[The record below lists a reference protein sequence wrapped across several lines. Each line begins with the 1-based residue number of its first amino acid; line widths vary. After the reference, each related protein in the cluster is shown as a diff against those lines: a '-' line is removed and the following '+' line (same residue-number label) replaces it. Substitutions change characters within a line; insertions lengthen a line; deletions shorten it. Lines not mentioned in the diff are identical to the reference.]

1 MFPRR
6 DQETHRTR
14 AREGA
19 RRSRLAAWAGCALSV
34 LVHGS
39 TVAALSLA
47 SRSPTLAAPLDES
60 LPPGVSDEL
69 VAISVTVAG
78 VIGENVEASP
88 VGPTLPPHLVSVRR
102 RIAREPAIAP
112 LPEPPASLAVPEEA
126 PVPEPQPART
136 SSPPRSVLAPV
147 EPAGQ
152 MVPPEIARALRIY
165 DFFPSMAM
173 KLVHGRADVDVRIC
187 VSEQGTV
194 SEASIQQPAP
204 EALGETLRAAILKW
218 RYRPLTVNGRPMPF
232 CHLIRFSYRTEVGS

>member
-6 DQETHRTR
+6 EQEAHRTR

-34 LVHGS
+34 FVHGS

-47 SRSPTLAAPLDES
+47 SRPPTLAAPLDES

-69 VAISVTVAG
+69 VAISVTVEG
-78 VIGENVEASP
+78 VIGELAEASP
-88 VGPTLPPHLVSVRR
+88 VGPVLPPHLVSLRR
-102 RIAREPAIAP
+102 RSAREPTVAP
-112 LPEPPASLAVPEEA
+112 LPEPPVSLAVPEEA
-126 PVPEPQPART
+126 PAPEPPPART
-136 SSPPRSVLAPV
+136 PAPPRSVAAPA
-147 EPAGQ
+147 EPPGQ

-194 SEASIQQPAP
+194 SEASVRQPAA
-204 EALGETLRAAILKW
+204 EALGETLRAAILNW

-232 CHLIRFSYRTEVGS
+232 CHLIRFSYRTEAGS